1 MKRGDVETIRQAGL
15 ITVEQ
20 ETRIIEHFKLAEES
34 SRFLTVVSIIGAV
47 LVACGITLLIAANW
61 EQIPRA
67 LKIGAGL
74 LLMLGAHGFGWFL
87 RERKGY
93 PKTGEALHLGG
104 SGLFLANIALIGQI
118 YNISTR
124 PPNALLLWWV
134 GIAAL
139 PWLLRS
145 KAQLV
150 LVLLAFGF
158 WFGMETNQEGS
169 PIFFGNDESQ
179 IILYASLGLAFLGG
193 GYCLRRTSYSDFASA
208 TEKLG
213 LLGFLSFFFPL
224 TCSELYRHDDASAQI
239 SPWILP
245 ALLVLS
251 GVLLIGGLTGLR
263 SLNGRWR
270 LAWGLGLL
278 AMLGLMAGAFYLG
291 AEPRFIHGREEPSY
305 HWLCAV
311 ALFAF
316 CLLQIQIGLQE
327 RSPFLVNFAMA
338 FLTVDIIAV
347 YINLFGSMTRT
358 GLVFVGGGVFL
369 LVFGIFLEKKRRALM
384 RQIKEVPV

>member
-1 MKRGDVETIRQAGL
+1 MKRGDIEKIRQAGL

-61 EQIPRA
+61 QQIPRGI
-67 LKIGAGL
+67 KIGAGL

-93 PKTGEALHLGG
+93 PKSGEALHLGG

-124 PPNALLLWWV
+124 PPNAFLLWWV

-150 LVLLAFGF
+150 LLLLAFGF
-158 WFGMETNQEGS
+158 WFGMEINEEGS
-169 PIFFGNDESQ
+169 PIYFGNDESQ
-179 IILYASLGLAFLGG
+179 IILYAVMGLAFVGG
-193 GYCLRRTSYSDFASA
+193 GYCLRRTSFSDFAPA

-224 TCSELYRHDDASAQI
+224 TCTELYRNSNASAQVA
-239 SPWILP
+239 PWLLP

-251 GVLLIGGLTGLR
+251 SALLLGGLTALR
-263 SLNGRWR
+263 SLSARWR
-270 LAWGLGLL
+270 LAWGIGLL
-278 AMLGLMAGAFYLG
+278 AMLGLMAGAFYFG
-291 AEPRFIHGREEPSY
+291 AESRFGQGRGEFQY

-311 ALFAF
+311 ALFVF
-316 CLLQIQIGLQE
+316 CLLQIQIGLHE
-327 RSPFLVNFAMA
+327 RSAFLVNCAMA
-338 FLTVDIIAV
+338 FLTLDIIAV
-347 YINLFGSMTRT
+347 YVNLFGSMTRT
-358 GLVFVGGGVFL
+358 GLVFVGGGIFL

-384 RQIKEVPV
+384 RQIKVVPV